1 MLRSYAVLL
10 FHSVVNVQV
19 PTCPCLCFE
28 VVGWCIWWG
37 FWFDVHI
44 FIYTHKGIE
53 ISSLK
58 VLITRVL
65 PLRCLSYFQM
75 WRTPLE
81 CNARGRNQTP
91 CLVTCLFRA
100 LLCAAIQTV
109 LWVITPGSRPK
120 ANLMRYFRGNP
131 CWISRM
137 TANKSA
143 DERNCRGTNSVKG
156 SPSAGRQS
164 DTNFG

>member
-1 MLRSYAVLL
+1 MFWSCWMVYLM
-10 FHSVVNVQV
+10 
-19 PTCPCLCFE
+19 
-28 VVGWCIWWG
+28 G
-37 FWFDVHI
+37 FFFREGDYVHI
-44 FIYTHKGIE
+44 FIYTHKSEE

-164 DTNFG
+164 DTNFAWNNAIKKRALTAK